1 LRPNGPGHSPRTGP
15 SASSRCPN
23 PASLPG
29 CGFLAWR
36 HERLHDDAKPGR
48 RAAPGRP
55 PVERGRDPDLGDH
68 GRPARRARGA
78 GRLAARSGNFAN
90 VTRQLQAYFAGQLT
104 TFDLD
109 LAPGGTPFQQRI
121 WRALD
126 SVPYGTT
133 ISYGQLAA
141 RLGVPRDRIQAL
153 GAAIGANPLAIIRP
167 CHRVIG
173 SDGGMRGYAGGTQR
187 KQQLLVH
194 EGALLGAS
202 W

>member
-1 LRPNGPGHSPRTGP
+1 MTIYTTMESPVGELLLVGQESDRGVALT
-15 SASSRCPN
+15 SVTMA
-23 PASLPG
+23 
-29 CGFLAWR
+29 
-36 HERLHDDAKPGR
+36 GR
-48 RAAPGRP
+48 RYAPD
-55 PVERGRDPDLGDH
+55 VRGGWRRDP
-68 GRPARRARGA
+68 
-78 GRLAARSGNFAN
+78 AAFAEA
-90 VTRQLQAYFAGQLT
+90 TRQLAAYFAAKLT
-104 TFDLD
+104 TFSLD
-109 LAPGGTPFQQRI
+109 LAPRGTEFQQQV

-126 SVPYGTT
+126 SIPYGTT
-133 ISYGQLAA
+133 ISYGQLGA

-173 SDGGMRGYAGGTQR
+173 SDGGMRGYAGGVER

>member
-1 LRPNGPGHSPRTGP
+1 MTIYTTMESPVGELLLVGQEADRGV
-15 SASSRCPN
+15 ALSSVTMAGQRYAPDVR
-23 PASLPG
+23 AG
-29 CGFLAWR
+29 WR
-36 HERLHDDAKPGR
+36 
-48 RAAPGRP
+48 
-55 PVERGRDPDLGDH
+55 RDP
-68 GRPARRARGA
+68 AAFA
-78 GRLAARSGNFAN
+78 G
-90 VTRQLQAYFAGQLT
+90 VIRQLAAYFAGELT
-104 TFDLD
+104 TFSLD
-109 LAPGGTPFQQRI
+109 LAPRGTEFQQRV
-121 WRALD
+121 WHALD

-133 ISYGQLAA
+133 TTYGQLAA

-173 SDGGMRGYAGGTQR
+173 SDGGMRGYAGGVER